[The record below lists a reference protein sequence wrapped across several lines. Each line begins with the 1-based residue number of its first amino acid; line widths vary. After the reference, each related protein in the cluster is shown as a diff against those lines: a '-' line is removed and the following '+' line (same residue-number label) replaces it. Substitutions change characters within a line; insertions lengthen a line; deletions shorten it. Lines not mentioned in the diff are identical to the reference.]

1 MNNQGKLSGKIA
13 LITGANSGIGK
24 ACVKKF
30 LDDGAKVLASDITQ
44 IDLAEYDTDQ
54 VTAFKC
60 DVTNSSEVESMIT
73 FALSTFGGINIL
85 VNSAGV
91 SSRNALADD
100 SNPEEIWDRVIDIN
114 LTGTYLA
121 SWYAVP
127 EIERSGGGSIINL
140 ASIMGHV
147 GYPSGLNEVRPKL
160 GFDAYPPSKGGVV
173 QFTKSL
179 AIELATRGIRVNCV
193 CPGYIETNLTKNLRD
208 NPETYNKLINLHP
221 MKRLGKASEIAD
233 AALFLASDDASFIT
247 GSSLLVD
254 GGYTAQ

>member
-100 SNPEEIWDRVIDIN
+100 SNPEKIWDRVIDIN
-114 LTGTYLA
+114 LKGTNLA
-121 SWYAVP
+121 SW
-127 EIERSGGGSIINL
+127 
-140 ASIMGHV
+140 
-147 GYPSGLNEVRPKL
+147 
-160 GFDAYPPSKGGVV
+160 
-173 QFTKSL
+173 
-179 AIELATRGIRVNCV
+179 
-193 CPGYIETNLTKNLRD
+193 
-208 NPETYNKLINLHP
+208 
-221 MKRLGKASEIAD
+221 
-233 AALFLASDDASFIT
+233 
-247 GSSLLVD
+247 
-254 GGYTAQ
+254 